1 MMLGALGA
9 HIQKIDLHAGRRTVA
24 VGVLVGAAAFIYL
37 VANQDA
43 DLYSAFMK
51 ALAAVALTMVVV
63 AVAGNFF
70 SRDQKIKGAQA
81 HAGPDG
87 VDVGVTFEDKIATAV
102 EQVSDGMKE
111 QMGIVDRR
119 LGRLEEAM
127 FKEKTTDCDREE

>member
-1 MMLGALGA
+1 M
-9 HIQKIDLHAGRRTVA
+9 AGV
-24 VGVLVGAAAFIYL
+24 AAFIYL
-37 VANQDA
+37 IAQQDSG
-43 DLYSAFMK
+43 LYSAFMK
-51 ALAAVALTMVVV
+51 AMAAVALTMVVV
-63 AVAGNFF
+63 AVGENFF
-70 SRDQKIKGAQA
+70 SRDQKVKEAQA

-127 FKEKTTDCDREE
+127 FKDRSGAADREE

>member
-1 MMLGALGA
+1 MLGGLDARL
-9 HIQKIDLHAGRRTVA
+9 QKIDFHAGRRTVA
-24 VGVLVGAAAFIYL
+24 AGVLAGVAAFVYL
-37 VANQDA
+37 VANQNS

-51 ALAAVALTMVVV
+51 GMAAVALTMVVV
-63 AVAGNFF
+63 AVGDNFF
-70 SRDQKIKGAQA
+70 SRDQKVKEAQA

-127 FKEKTTDCDREE
+127 FKEGRAAADREE